1 MKRHFLLQIAL
12 AFALLLGI
20 VAYTGRLLN
29 LTGSWTLDLAG
40 DDIATLS
47 PATERYLR
55 SLETPL
61 SITYFA
67 TARENMPAHL
77 KELEPQVRRLLS
89 ALHDQAPGR
98 IDYRVIDPDQSGRA
112 GIGYAASKRASSF
125 SVRRVLHDEHSE
137 QKIWSSLVIARANAP
152 EVLVQSIEP
161 EHLPYLEEYVIAQL
175 QAGRAP
181 PQPTFGVSAPPP
193 FQLLAAFLNEAGP
206 VVELDLNSNPTI
218 PPEIDV
224 LFWIQ
229 PEVTTPNTCGSCLP
243 S

>member
-20 VAYTGRLLN
+20 VAYASRLLN

-40 DDIATLS
+40 DDIATLA
-47 PATERYLR
+47 PATKRYLR

-89 ALHDQAPGR
+89 ALRDQAPGR

-137 QKIWSSLVIARANAP
+137 QKIWSSLVIARADAP

-218 PPEIDV
+218 PPEI
-224 LFWIQ
+224 
-229 PEVTTPNTCGSCLP
+229 
-243 S
+243 